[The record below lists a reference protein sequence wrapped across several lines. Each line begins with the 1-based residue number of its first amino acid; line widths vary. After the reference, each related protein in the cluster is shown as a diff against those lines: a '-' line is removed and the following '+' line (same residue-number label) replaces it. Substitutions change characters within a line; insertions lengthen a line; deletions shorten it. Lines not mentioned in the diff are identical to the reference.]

1 MVFTRLFSQYLVIL
15 SMALVMLI
23 SGCSSDDDNGNVI
36 IDPEV
41 DTTPAPD
48 NLMGIWK
55 GVLTKGVAIF
65 DFVAVF
71 HYPNGAD
78 EGRVVGVAVNQSTGL
93 PYLLVD
99 SGYMEVDKVAH
110 PEWDFDYLIGRDGS
124 QGTALKRYAF
134 ANKLVSQ
141 QSGTARLSLVADDTL
156 TGTINFEGTGED
168 NLGEFYMSIKYWD
181 KNLANTATLADI
193 TDTWTD
199 PVDDPD
205 VTDGIVEDVGWDDQ
219 SSYADLVV
227 AADGDLAG
235 SVTDSGCA
243 AISDPGKVMEVD
255 GHNIFLFGKYY
266 TLTDVEL
273 PERITLDVNTCGTR
287 DWNASDSVGVAQIG
301 GVYDGLGMLIDDN
314 GTEKLLMVLTSTTNT
329 DPETPG
335 NAIFNEFVRK

>member
-71 HYPNGAD
+71 HYPDGAD

-93 PYLLVD
+93 PYLLID

-141 QSGTARLSLVADDTL
+141 QSGTARLNLVADDTL

-181 KNLANTATLADI
+181 KNLDNTATLADI
-193 TDTWTD
+193 ADTWTD

-235 SVTDSGCA
+235 SVTSSGCT

-273 PERITLDVNTCGTR
+273 PERITLESCGTR
-287 DWNASDSVGVAQIG
+287 DWNSSDSVGVAQIG

>member
-1 MVFTRLFSQYLVIL
+1 MVFTRLLSQYLVIL

-71 HYPNGAD
+71 HYPDGAD

-141 QSGTARLSLVADDTL
+141 QSGTARLSLVDDDTL

-181 KNLANTATLADI
+181 KNLDNTATLTDI
-193 TDTWTD
+193 ADTWTD

-219 SSYADLVV
+219 STYAELVV
-227 AADGDLAG
+227 TAVDGSVDG
-235 SVTDSGCA
+235 SVTDSGCKA
-243 AISDPGKVMEVD
+243 TSEPLFPGKVIDVI
-255 GHNIFLFGKYY
+255 GHNIFLFGNYY
-266 TLTDVEL
+266 VEN
-273 PERITLDVNTCGTR
+273 PERLLLEGCGTR